1 MWFVNDCVMCNVNDC
16 VRMMS
21 RWIWLSYNFVSISA
35 DRLIRILLKI
45 DIIDFINC
53 KNTKVHVNDVIH
65 EYMRLVARKPVF
77 GVSNKVNF

>member
-1 MWFVNDCVMCNVNDC
+1 MI
-16 VRMMS
+16 S

-45 DIIDFINC
+45 DKIDFIKC

-65 EYMRLVARKPVF
+65 EYIYNRVQKFHWFPC
-77 GVSNKVNF
+77 NYK